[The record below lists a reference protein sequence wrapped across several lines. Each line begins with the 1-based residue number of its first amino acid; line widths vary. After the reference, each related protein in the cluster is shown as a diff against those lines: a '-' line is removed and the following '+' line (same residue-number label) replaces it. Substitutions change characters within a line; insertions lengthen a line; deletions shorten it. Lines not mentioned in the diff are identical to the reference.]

1 MTMSKNNVFTK
12 VLESLIVICSVCI
25 VGLMVL
31 LVASRFIG
39 MSLMGILE
47 IVMVFAIW
55 LYMLGAVLASKNNT
69 HLEVDLLALSL
80 KGTKGLAYHKIY
92 VSLVTVV
99 VTSLFAFLAYKMIVW
114 GMNLPQS
121 TPALSIPL
129 TLPSAAILVAALACL
144 AFALRDL
151 YFSIISRT
159 RS

>member
-1 MTMSKNNVFTK
+1 MSKNSVITK
-12 VLESLIVICSVCI
+12 VLEALIVLCSICI

-31 LVASRFIG
+31 LVASRYVG
-39 MSLMGILE
+39 VSLMGILE

-55 LYMLGAVLASKNNT
+55 LYMLGAILASKNNT

-80 KGTKGLAYHKIY
+80 KGTKALAYHKIY
-92 VSLVTVV
+92 VSLVTVA
-99 VTSLFAFLAYKMIVW
+99 VTSLFSYLAYKMIMW
-114 GMNLPQS
+114 GINLPQS

-129 TLPSAAILVAALACL
+129 TLPSSAILVAALACL